1 MKTMK
6 SLAVTKDLKLEV
18 VEVPYPK
25 LWDDCV
31 ITKTL
36 SCGVC
41 NGTDS
46 KIVHGE
52 FKGVDTYPVLLGHE
66 AMGEVI
72 EVGKNVK
79 QWKTGDIVTL
89 PFLEMDPDGTY
100 QGTEYRSAWS
110 AYSEY
115 TVARDW
121 MAMAELGNGPGTPGF
136 VGMEYVYTQKVLP
149 KDIDPVYGAM
159 VCVLRE
165 VLAASRHFGVTF
177 NQDIV
182 IFGLGSVG
190 LTFVKMAKLLG
201 ARNVIAVGNKELQ
214 REEALRVNAD
224 YYINMREEDV
234 VEEVRKI
241 LPDGADI
248 VIDAVGVN
256 EITNTSMSLI
266 KDAGKIGVY
275 GISSQLG
282 MDLTWAKAPYNWVL
296 DFFQF
301 PQKAEE
307 AAAHD
312 QVVSWI
318 RMGLL
323 DLKDFVS
330 HIVPFENILDAFDM
344 VEKRDPKRKKIVI
357 SY

>member
-18 VEVPYPK
+18 VEIPYPD

-41 NGTDS
+41 NGTDG
-46 KIVHGE
+46 KIIHGE
-52 FKGVDTYPVLLGHE
+52 FKGVDIYPVLLGHE
-66 AMGEVI
+66 AMGEVV

-79 QWKTGDIVTL
+79 QWKVGDIVTL

-110 AYSEY
+110 AYSQY

-121 MAMAELGNGPGTPGF
+121 MAMAELGKGPGTKAF
-136 VGMEYVYTQKVLP
+136 EGMEYVYTQKILP
-149 KDIDPVYGAM
+149 HDIDPVYGAM

-165 VLAASRHFGVTF
+165 VLAASRHFGVSAGD
-177 NQDIV
+177 NV
-182 IFGLGSVG
+182 VVFGLGSVG

-201 ARNVIAVGNKELQ
+201 ARCVIAVGNKELQ
-214 REEALRVNAD
+214 RAEALHVSAD
-224 YYINMREEDV
+224 HYINMKEEDV
-234 VEEVRKI
+234 VAEVRKV
-241 LPDGADI
+241 LPGGADI

-256 EITNTSMSLI
+256 DITNTSMSLVR
-266 KDAGKIGVY
+266 DEGKIGVY
-275 GISSQLG
+275 GISSHLG
-282 MDLTWAKAPYNWVL
+282 MELSWAKAPYNWIL
-296 DFFQF
+296 DFFQW
-301 PQKAEE
+301 PNKVQE
-307 AAAHD
+307 ADAHD
-312 QVVSWI
+312 QVVSWL

-323 DLKDFVS
+323 DLHDYVS
-330 HIVPFENILDAFDM
+330 HVVPFENILDAFEM

-357 SY
+357 KY

>member
-1 MKTMK
+1 
-6 SLAVTKDLKLEV
+6 L
-18 VEVPYPK
+18 
-25 LWDDCV
+25 
-31 ITKTL
+31 
-36 SCGVC
+36 
-41 NGTDS
+41 
-46 KIVHGE
+46 HGQ
-52 FKGVDTYPVLLGHE
+52 FKGVDQYPILLGHD
-66 AMGEVI
+66 AMGEGV
-72 EVGKNVK
+72 EVGKHVK
-79 QWKTGDIVTL
+79 QWKVGDIVTL

-115 TVARDW
+115 TVAKDW
-121 MAMAELGNGPGTPGF
+121 QAMAALGNGPGTPGF
-136 VGMEYVYTQKVLP
+136 VGMEYVYTQKILP
-149 KDIDPVYGAM
+149 HDIDPVYGAM

-182 IFGLGSVG
+182 IFGMGSVG

-214 REEALRVNAD
+214 REEAFNVNAD
-224 YYINMREEDV
+224 YYINMREENV
-234 VEEVRKI
+234 IETVREI
-241 LPDGADI
+241 LPDGVDI
-248 VIDAVGVN
+248 VIDAVGIN
-256 EITNTSMSLI
+256 EITNTSMSLV

-282 MDLTWAKAPYNWVL
+282 MDLSWASAPYNWVL

-301 PQKAEE
+301 PQKEEE
-307 AAAHD
+307 ANAHD

-323 DLKDFVS
+323 DPKDFVS
-330 HIVPFENILDAFDM
+330 HVVPFENILEAFAM
-344 VEKRDPKRKKIVI
+344 VEKKDPKRKKII
-357 SY
+357 IKY

>member
-1 MKTMK
+1 MEMMK
-6 SLAVTKDLKLEV
+6 SLAVTKDHKLKV
-18 VEVPYPK
+18 VEIPYPK

-46 KIVHGE
+46 KIAHGQ
-52 FKGVDTYPVLLGHE
+52 FKGVDNYPVLLGHE
-66 AMGEVI
+66 AMGKVI

-79 QWKTGDIVTL
+79 QWKIGDVVTL

-100 QGTEYRSAWS
+100 QGTAYRSAWS

-121 MAMAELGNGPGTPGF
+121 EAMSALGKGPGTPAF
-136 VGMEYVYTQKVLP
+136 AGMEYLYTQKILP
-149 KDIDPVYGAM
+149 GDIDPVYGAM
-159 VCVLRE
+159 VCVFRE

-182 IFGLGSVG
+182 VFGLGSVG
-190 LTFVKMAKLLG
+190 MTFVKMAKLLG
-201 ARNVIAVGNKELQ
+201 ARTVIAVGNKEIQ
-214 REEALRVNAD
+214 REVAMNVSAD
-224 YYINMREEDV
+224 HYINMREVDV
-234 VEEVRKI
+234 VEAVRDI
-241 LPDGADI
+241 LPEGADM

-256 EITNTSMSLI
+256 EITNTSMSII

-275 GISSQLG
+275 GIAAQLG
-282 MDLTWAKAPYNWVL
+282 MDLSWAKAPYNWIL

-307 AAAHD
+307 ANAHD
-312 QVVSWI
+312 QIISWI
-318 RMGLL
+318 RMNLL
-323 DLKDFVS
+323 DPKEFVS
-330 HIVPFENILDAFDM
+330 HVIPFENILDAFDM
-344 VEKRDPKRKKIVI
+344 IEQKDPTRKKIVI
-357 SY
+357 KY